1 MRHFINGV
9 EITPRNI
16 ESIGFVSNWTDS
28 TSASDKDHKDL
39 SLNVDTI
46 ILPNEG
52 KREVE
57 NWLSTMGSFAGIPYQ
72 VQLSN
77 GTKIDYYVDLTEQ
90 PIYKDYECEV
100 KIKRLKNQ
108 DNFYEQAQGTSFDYL
123 AYSKKATFEYIDVPY
138 IIVGQNQIELGI
150 TLSISIF
157 VMAKAIEE
165 GIYKTAELLGDL
177 IESIIP
183 DIGVGAGVVTVVK
196 LARIIWCIVKLV
208 LQIVYLILL
217 TVAIKKLTEQ
227 LVELIFPKVRNFK
240 ACKVKELLEKSCIG
254 LGYKFKSTLLDSL
267 DGLTVLPVPLIKSKY
282 KGKNLKK
289 YTTDFIAN
297 DLDFAFTKGH
307 PTGSDSVSSVWQ
319 LIQAVETTFNA
330 KCRLSNGLVEIERVD
345 YWKNIATNQVTT
357 SLALQDSR
365 QDKYTFNTHESWKRC
380 YIHYQP
386 DYSDYHTLD
395 NFDVTDFEAST
406 ESIQNSYNDN
416 IKGLR
421 DISIPF
427 SLGRRKD
434 KLNFI
439 EKRAKELFKLIDKI
453 ANTSYVAKVN
463 DRLGVLII
471 GQQYFV
477 NTKLLYT
484 SNGKQ
489 LENYVDKIGASA
501 LWNNYHY
508 LSQIQLNGY
517 KIKESV
523 KILMNDENF
532 VNLLNNNWAVINGKI
547 CELLNLEY
555 KDMES
560 HATIS
565 YKEPFDYSSKFL
577 KTTVING

>member
-16 ESIGFVSNWTDS
+16 EAIGFISNWTDS

-123 AYSKKATFEYIDVPY
+123 AHTKKATFNYIDVPY
-138 IIVGQNQIELGI
+138 IIVPNNQAEMGI
-150 TLSISIF
+150 SLSISLF
-157 VMAKAIEE
+157 VMVKALEE
-165 GIYKTAELLGDL
+165 AILKIAELTAELTAD
-177 IESIIP
+177 IIP
-183 DIGVGAGVVTVVK
+183 DIGVGVGAVVVAKPWDIIKDAVK
-196 LARIIWCIVKLV
+196 LA
-208 LQIVYLILL
+208 LQIAYSILL
-217 TVAIKKLTEQ
+217 IVAIKKLADQ
-227 LVELIFPKVRNFK
+227 LSELIFPKVRNFK
-240 ACKVKELLEKSCIG
+240 ACKVKELLEKSCKSF
-254 LGYKFKSTLLDSL
+254 GYKFKSSLLENL
-267 DGLTVLPVPLIKSKY
+267 DGLTILPVPLTKSRY
-282 KGKNLKK
+282 NGKNLKK
-289 YTTDFIAN
+289 YVVDFTAN

-319 LIQAVETTFNA
+319 LVQAIETTFNA
-330 KCRLSNGLVEIERVD
+330 KCRVSNGLVEIERVD

-427 SLGRRKD
+427 SLGRRKET
-434 KLNFI
+434 LNWV
-439 EKRAKELFKLIDKI
+439 EQRAKDLFTVIDSI
-453 ANTSYVAKVN
+453 CSTSYTSLIT

-484 SNGKQ
+484 TNGKQ
-489 LENYVDKIGASA
+489 LENYIDKIGASS
-501 LWNNYHY
+501 LWSNYHY

-555 KDMES
+555 KNMES
-560 HATIS
+560 FATIS

-577 KTTVING
+577 TTTVING

>member
-28 TSASDKDHKDL
+28 TSMSDKDHKDL

-52 KREVE
+52 KREIE

-90 PIYKDYECEV
+90 PIYKDYEVEV
-100 KIKRLKNQ
+100 KLKRLKNQ

-123 AYSKKATFEYIDVPY
+123 SFTNKATFNYIDVPY
-138 IIVGQNQIELGI
+138 IIVPQNQIEMGL
-150 TLSISIF
+150 TLSLSIF
-157 VMAKAIEE
+157 VMVQTLETAIFKLQELA
-165 GIYKTAELLGDL
+165 AELTADL
-177 IESIIP
+177 IP
-183 DIGVGAGVVTVVK
+183 DTGVGVGAVIIVKIVDLIKDAVK
-196 LARIIWCIVKLV
+196 LA
-208 LQIVYLILL
+208 LQIAYVALLII
-217 TVAIKKLTEQ
+217 AIKKLADQ
-227 LVELIFPKVRNFK
+227 LSELIFPRVRNFK
-240 ACKVKELLEKSCIG
+240 ACTVKELLQKSCNS

-267 DGLTVLPVPLIKSKY
+267 DGLTILPVPLIKSKY

-289 YTTDFIAN
+289 YTIDFIAN
-297 DLDFAFTKGH
+297 DLDFAYTKGH

-319 LIQAVETTFNA
+319 LVQAIETTFNA
-330 KCRLSNGLVEIERVD
+330 KCRVSNGLVEIESVN
-345 YWKNIATNQVTT
+345 YWKDIATNQINT
-357 SLALQDSR
+357 SLVLQDTR

-395 NFDVTDFEAST
+395 NFDVTDFEVST
-406 ESIQNSYNDN
+406 DSIQNSYNDN

-427 SLGRRKD
+427 SLGRRKTD
-434 KLNFI
+434 LNWI
-439 EKRAKELFKLIDKI
+439 EKRAKDLFIVIDSI
-453 ANTSYVAKVN
+453 CSTSYQSKIT
-463 DRLGVLII
+463 DRIGILIV

-489 LENYVDKIGASA
+489 LENYIDKIGASA
-501 LWNNYHY
+501 LWYNHHY

-532 VNLLNNNWAVINGKI
+532 VNLLNNNWANINGKV

-560 HATIS
+560 YATIS

-577 KTTVING
+577 TTTIING

>member
-28 TSASDKDHKDL
+28 TSMSDKDHKDL

-52 KREVE
+52 KREIE

-90 PIYKDYECEV
+90 PIYKDYEVEV
-100 KIKRLKNQ
+100 KLKRLKNQ

-123 AYSKKATFEYIDVPY
+123 SFTNKATFNYIDVPY
-138 IIVGQNQIELGI
+138 IIVPQNQIEMGL
-150 TLSISIF
+150 TLSLSIF
-157 VMAKAIEE
+157 VMVQTLETAIFKLQELATE
-165 GIYKTAELLGDL
+165 LTADL
-177 IESIIP
+177 IP
-183 DIGVGAGVVTVVK
+183 DTGVGVGAVIIVKIVDLIKDAVK
-196 LARIIWCIVKLV
+196 LA
-208 LQIVYLILL
+208 LQIAYVALLII
-217 TVAIKKLTEQ
+217 AIKKLADQ
-227 LVELIFPKVRNFK
+227 LSELIFPRVRNFK
-240 ACKVKELLEKSCIG
+240 ACTVKELLQKSCNS

-267 DGLTVLPVPLIKSKY
+267 DGLTILPIPLIKSKY

-289 YTTDFIAN
+289 YTIDFIAN
-297 DLDFAFTKGH
+297 DLDFAYTKGH

-319 LIQAVETTFNA
+319 LVQAIETTFNA
-330 KCRLSNGLVEIERVD
+330 KCRVSNGLVEIESVN
-345 YWKNIATNQVTT
+345 YWKDIATNQINT
-357 SLALQDSR
+357 SLVLQDTR

-406 ESIQNSYNDN
+406 DSIQNSYNDN

-434 KLNFI
+434 TLNWI
-439 EKRAKELFKLIDKI
+439 EKRAKDLFIVIDSICSTSFQSNITDRIGILI
-453 ANTSYVAKVN
+453 V
-463 DRLGVLII
+463 

-489 LENYVDKIGASA
+489 LENYIDKIGASA
-501 LWNNYHY
+501 LWYNHHY

-532 VNLLNNNWAVINGKI
+532 VNLLNNNWANINGKV

-560 HATIS
+560 YATIS

-577 KTTVING
+577 TTTIING

>member
-28 TSASDKDHKDL
+28 TSMSDKDHKDL

-77 GTKIDYYVDLTEQ
+77 GTKIDYFVDLTEQ
-90 PIYKDYECEV
+90 PIYKDYEVEV
-100 KIKRLKNQ
+100 KLKRLKNQ

-123 AYSKKATFEYIDVPY
+123 SFTNKATFNYIDVPY
-138 IIVGQNQIELGI
+138 IIVPNNQTEMGV
-150 TLSISIF
+150 TLSLSIF
-157 VMAKAIEE
+157 VMVKAVEE
-165 GIYKTAELLGDL
+165 AILRTAELSAELVADL
-177 IESIIP
+177 IP
-183 DIGVGAGVVTVVK
+183 DTGVGVGAVIIVKIVDLIKDATRLALQIAYTILLIIALKK
-196 LARIIWCIVKLV
+196 LAD
-208 LQIVYLILL
+208 
-217 TVAIKKLTEQ
+217 Q
-227 LVELIFPKVRNFK
+227 LNELIFPKVRNFK
-240 ACKVKELLEKSCIG
+240 ACKVKELLQKSCNS
-254 LGYKFKSTLLDSL
+254 LGYTFKSTLLDSL
-267 DGLTVLPVPLIKSKY
+267 DGLTILPVPLIKSKY

-289 YTTDFIAN
+289 YTIDFIAN
-297 DLDFAFTKGH
+297 ELDFAYTKGH

-319 LIQAVETTFNA
+319 LVQSIETTFNA
-330 KCRLSNGLVEIERVD
+330 KCRVSNGLVEIESVN
-345 YWKNIATNQVTT
+345 YWKDIATNQINT
-357 SLALQDSR
+357 SLVLQDTR

-406 ESIQNSYNDN
+406 DSIQNSYNDN

-434 KLNFI
+434 TLNWI
-439 EKRAKELFKLIDKI
+439 EQRAKDLFIVIDSI
-453 ANTSYVAKVN
+453 CSTSYQSN
-463 DRLGVLII
+463 ITDRIGILIV

-489 LENYVDKIGASA
+489 LENYIDKIGASA
-501 LWNNYHY
+501 LWNNHHY

-532 VNLLNNNWAVINGKI
+532 VNLLNNNWANINGKV
-547 CELLNLEY
+547 CELLQLEY

-560 HATIS
+560 YATIS

-577 KTTVING
+577 TTTIING

>member
-28 TSASDKDHKDL
+28 TSMSNKDHKDL

-57 NWLSTMGSFAGIPYQ
+57 NWLSTMGSFVGIPYQ

-90 PIYKDYECEV
+90 PIYKDYEVEV
-100 KIKRLKNQ
+100 KLKRLKNQ

-123 AYSKKATFEYIDVPY
+123 SFTNKATFNYIDVPY
-138 IIVGQNQIELGI
+138 IIVPNNQTEMGV
-150 TLSISIF
+150 TLSLSIF
-157 VMAKAIEE
+157 VMVKAVEE
-165 GIYKTAELLGDL
+165 AILKTAELSAELVADL
-177 IESIIP
+177 IP
-183 DIGVGAGVVTVVK
+183 DTGVGVGAVIIVKIADLIKDATRLALQIAYTILLIIALKK
-196 LARIIWCIVKLV
+196 LAD
-208 LQIVYLILL
+208 
-217 TVAIKKLTEQ
+217 Q
-227 LVELIFPKVRNFK
+227 LSELIFPKIRNFK
-240 ACKVKELLEKSCIG
+240 ACKVKELIEKSCIG

-289 YTTDFIAN
+289 YTIDFIAN
-297 DLDFAFTKGH
+297 ELDFAYTKGH

-319 LIQAVETTFNA
+319 LVQSIETTFNA
-330 KCRLSNGLVEIERVD
+330 KCRVSNGLVEIESVN
-345 YWKNIATNQVTT
+345 YWKDIAINQINT
-357 SLALQDSR
+357 SLVLQDTR

-406 ESIQNSYNDN
+406 DSIQNSYNDN

-421 DISIPF
+421 DISVPF

-434 KLNFI
+434 TLNWI
-439 EKRAKELFKLIDKI
+439 EQRAKDLFIVIDSI
-453 ANTSYVAKVN
+453 CSTSYQSN
-463 DRLGVLII
+463 ITDRIGILIV

-489 LENYVDKIGASA
+489 LESYIYKIGASA

-532 VNLLNNNWAVINGKI
+532 VNLLNNNWANINGKV

-555 KDMES
+555 KDMDS
-560 HATIS
+560 YATIS

-577 KTTVING
+577 TTTIING

>member
-28 TSASDKDHKDL
+28 TSMSDKDHKDL

-123 AYSKKATFEYIDVPY
+123 AHTKKATFNYIDVPY
-138 IIVGQNQIELGI
+138 VIVPNNQAEMGI
-150 TLSISIF
+150 SLSISLF
-157 VMAKAIEE
+157 VMVKALEE
-165 GIYKTAELLGDL
+165 AILKIAELTAELTAD
-177 IESIIP
+177 IIP
-183 DIGVGAGVVTVVK
+183 DIGVGVGAVVVAKPWDIIKDAVK
-196 LARIIWCIVKLV
+196 LA
-208 LQIVYLILL
+208 LQIAYSILL
-217 TVAIKKLTEQ
+217 IVAIKKLADQ
-227 LVELIFPKVRNFK
+227 LSELIFPKVRNFK
-240 ACKVKELLEKSCIG
+240 ACKVKELLEKSCQSF
-254 LGYKFKSTLLDSL
+254 GYKFKSSLLDNL
-267 DGLTVLPVPLIKSKY
+267 DGLTILPVPLTKSRY
-282 KGKNLKK
+282 NGKNLKK
-289 YTTDFIAN
+289 YVVDFTAN

-319 LIQAVETTFNA
+319 LVQAIETTFNA
-330 KCRLSNGLVEIERVD
+330 KCRVSNGLVEIERVD

-427 SLGRRKD
+427 SLGRRKET
-434 KLNFI
+434 LNWV
-439 EKRAKELFKLIDKI
+439 EQRAKDLFTVIDSI
-453 ANTSYVAKVN
+453 CSTSYTSLIT

-484 SNGKQ
+484 TNGKQ
-489 LENYVDKIGASA
+489 LESYIDKIGASS
-501 LWNNYHY
+501 LWSNYHY

-560 HATIS
+560 YATIS

-577 KTTVING
+577 TTTVING

>member
-28 TSASDKDHKDL
+28 TSMSDKDHKDL

-77 GTKIDYYVDLTEQ
+77 GTKIDYFVDLTEQ

-123 AYSKKATFEYIDVPY
+123 AHTKKATFNYIDVPY
-138 IIVGQNQIELGI
+138 VIVPNNQAEMGI
-150 TLSISIF
+150 SLSISLF
-157 VMAKAIEE
+157 VMVKALEE
-165 GIYKTAELLGDL
+165 AILKIAELTAELTAD
-177 IESIIP
+177 IIP
-183 DIGVGAGVVTVVK
+183 DIGVGVGAVVVAKPWDIIKDAVK
-196 LARIIWCIVKLV
+196 LA
-208 LQIVYLILL
+208 LQIAYSILL
-217 TVAIKKLTEQ
+217 IVAIKKLADQ
-227 LVELIFPKVRNFK
+227 LSELIFPKVRNFK
-240 ACKVKELLEKSCIG
+240 ACKVKELLEKSCQSF
-254 LGYKFKSTLLDSL
+254 GYKFKSTLLDNL
-267 DGLTVLPVPLIKSKY
+267 DGLTILPVPLTKSRY
-282 KGKNLKK
+282 NGKNLKK
-289 YTTDFIAN
+289 YVVDFTAN

-319 LIQAVETTFNA
+319 LVQAIETTFNA
-330 KCRLSNGLVEIERVD
+330 KCRVSNGLVEIERVD

-427 SLGRRKD
+427 SLGRRKET
-434 KLNFI
+434 LNWV
-439 EKRAKELFKLIDKI
+439 EQRAKDLFTVIDSI
-453 ANTSYVAKVN
+453 CSTSYTSLIT

-484 SNGKQ
+484 TNGKQ
-489 LENYVDKIGASA
+489 LESYIDKIGASS
-501 LWNNYHY
+501 LWSNYHY

-560 HATIS
+560 YATIS

-577 KTTVING
+577 TTTVING

>member
-28 TSASDKDHKDL
+28 TSMSNKDHKDL

-57 NWLSTMGSFAGIPYQ
+57 NWLSTMGSFVGIPYQ

-90 PIYKDYECEV
+90 PIYKDYEVEV
-100 KIKRLKNQ
+100 KLKRLKNQ

-123 AYSKKATFEYIDVPY
+123 SFTNKATFNYIDVPY
-138 IIVGQNQIELGI
+138 IIVPNNQTEMGV
-150 TLSISIF
+150 TLSLSIF
-157 VMAKAIEE
+157 VMVKAVEE
-165 GIYKTAELLGDL
+165 AILKTAELSAELVADL
-177 IESIIP
+177 IP
-183 DIGVGAGVVTVVK
+183 DTGVGVGAVIIVKIADLIKDATRLALQIAYTILLIIALKK
-196 LARIIWCIVKLV
+196 LAD
-208 LQIVYLILL
+208 
-217 TVAIKKLTEQ
+217 Q
-227 LVELIFPKVRNFK
+227 LSELIFPKIRNFK
-240 ACKVKELLEKSCIG
+240 ACKVKELIEKSCIG

-289 YTTDFIAN
+289 YTIDFIAN
-297 DLDFAFTKGH
+297 ELDFAYTKGH

-319 LIQAVETTFNA
+319 LVQSIETTFNA
-330 KCRLSNGLVEIERVD
+330 KCRVSNGLVEIESVN
-345 YWKNIATNQVTT
+345 YWKDIAINQINT
-357 SLALQDSR
+357 SLVLQDTR

-406 ESIQNSYNDN
+406 DSIQNSYNDN

-421 DISIPF
+421 DISVPF

-434 KLNFI
+434 TLNWI
-439 EKRAKELFKLIDKI
+439 EQRAKDLFIVIDSI
-453 ANTSYVAKVN
+453 CSTSYQSN
-463 DRLGVLII
+463 ITDRIGILIV

-489 LENYVDKIGASA
+489 LESYIDKIGASA

-532 VNLLNNNWAVINGKI
+532 VNLLNNNWANINGKV

-555 KDMES
+555 KDMDS
-560 HATIS
+560 YATIS

-577 KTTVING
+577 TTTIING

>member
-28 TSASDKDHKDL
+28 TSMSDKDHRDL

-57 NWLSTMGSFAGIPYQ
+57 NWLASMGSFAGIPYQ
-72 VQLSN
+72 VQMSN
-77 GTKIDYYVDLTEQ
+77 GTKIDYYIDLTEQ
-90 PIYKDYECEV
+90 PIYKDYEVEV

-108 DNFYEQAQGTSFDYL
+108 DNFYEKAQGSSFDWL
-123 AYSKKATFEYIDVPY
+123 SYSGKASFNYIDVPY
-138 IIVGQNQIELGI
+138 IIVPNNQAEMGI
-150 TLSISIF
+150 TLSLSLF
-157 VMAKAIEE
+157 VMVQTLETAIL
-165 GIYKTAELLGDL
+165 KLAELSAELVADL
-177 IESIIP
+177 VP
-183 DIGVGAGVVTVVK
+183 DVGVGVGAVVIVKVVDLVKDAVK
-196 LARIIWCIVKLV
+196 LA
-208 LQIVYLILL
+208 LQIAYVALLII
-217 TVAIKKLTEQ
+217 AIKKLADQ
-227 LVELIFPKVRNFK
+227 LSELIFPKVRNFK
-240 ACKVKELLEKSCIG
+240 ACKVKELIEKSCISF
-254 LGYKFKSTLLDSL
+254 GYTFKSTLLDSL
-267 DGLTVLPVPLIKSKY
+267 DGLTVLPVPLIKPKY

-289 YTTDFIAN
+289 YTIDFIAN
-297 DLDFAFTKGH
+297 ELDFAYTKGH

-319 LIQAVETTFNA
+319 LVQAIETTFNA
-330 KCRLSNGLVEIERVD
+330 KCRVSNGLVEIESVN
-345 YWKNIATNQVTT
+345 YWKDIATNQINT
-357 SLALQDSR
+357 SLVLQDTR
-365 QDKYTFNTHESWKRC
+365 QDKYTLNTHESWKRC

-406 ESIQNSYNDN
+406 ESIQATYNDN

-421 DISIPF
+421 DISVPF
-427 SLGRRKD
+427 SLGRRKET
-434 KLNFI
+434 LNWI
-439 EKRAKELFKLIDKI
+439 EKRAKDLFIVIDSI
-453 ANTSYVAKVN
+453 CSTSFESN
-463 DRLGVLII
+463 ITDRIGVLIVS
-471 GQQYFV
+471 QQYFV

-489 LENYVDKIGASA
+489 LENYIDKIGASA

-532 VNLLNNNWAVINGKI
+532 VNLLNNNWANINGKI
-547 CELLNLEY
+547 CELLQLEY

-560 HATIS
+560 YATIS

-577 KTTVING
+577 TTKIING

>member
-28 TSASDKDHKDL
+28 TSISDKDHKDL

-77 GTKIDYYVDLTEQ
+77 GTKIDYFVDLTEQ
-90 PIYKDYECEV
+90 PIYKDYEVEV
-100 KIKRLKNQ
+100 KLKRLKNQ

-123 AYSKKATFEYIDVPY
+123 AHTKKATFNYIDVPY
-138 IIVGQNQIELGI
+138 VIVPNNQAEMGI
-150 TLSISIF
+150 SLSLSLF
-157 VMAKAIEE
+157 VMVQTLETA
-165 GIYKTAELLGDL
+165 IYKLQELATELVADL
-177 IESIIP
+177 IP
-183 DIGVGAGVVTVVK
+183 DTGVGFGAVVIFKIVDLIKDAVK
-196 LARIIWCIVKLV
+196 LA
-208 LQIVYLILL
+208 LQIAYVALLII
-217 TVAIKKLTEQ
+217 AIKKLADQ
-227 LVELIFPKVRNFK
+227 LSELIFPKVRNFQ
-240 ACKVKELLEKSCIG
+240 ACKVKELLEKSCNSF
-254 LGYKFKSTLLDSL
+254 GYTFKSTLLDSL
-267 DGLTVLPVPLIKSKY
+267 EGLTILPVPLIKSKY

-307 PTGSDSVSSVWQ
+307 PSGSDSVSSVWQ
-319 LIQAVETTFNA
+319 LIQAIETTFNA
-330 KCRLSNGLVEIERVD
+330 KCRVSNGLVEIERVD

-395 NFDVTDFEAST
+395 NFEVADFEAST
-406 ESIQNSYNDN
+406 ESVQNSYNDN

-434 KLNFI
+434 SLNWI
-439 EKRAKELFKLIDKI
+439 EKRAKDLFKLVDKI
-453 ANTSYVAKVN
+453 CNTSYQSKIT
-463 DRLGVLII
+463 DRIGVLII

-477 NTKLLYT
+477 NTKMLYT

-489 LENYVDKIGASA
+489 LENYIDKIGASA

-560 HATIS
+560 FATIS

-577 KTTVING
+577 TTTVING

>member
-28 TSASDKDHKDL
+28 TSMSDKDHKDL

-72 VQLSN
+72 VKMSN

-90 PIYKDYECEV
+90 PIYKDYEVEV

-108 DNFYEQAQGTSFDYL
+108 DNFYEQAQGSSFDYL
-123 AYSKKATFEYIDVPY
+123 AFTNKATFTYIDVPY
-138 IIVGQNQIELGI
+138 IIVPQNQIEMGL
-150 TLSISIF
+150 TLSISLF
-157 VMAKAIEE
+157 VMVQTLETAIF
-165 GIYKTAELLGDL
+165 KLQELATELVADL
-177 IESIIP
+177 IP
-183 DIGVGAGVVTVVK
+183 DTGVGAGAVIIVKVVDLIKDAVK
-196 LARIIWCIVKLV
+196 LA
-208 LQIVYLILL
+208 LQIAYVALLII
-217 TVAIKKLTEQ
+217 AIKKLADQ
-227 LVELIFPKVRNFK
+227 LSELIFPKVRNFK
-240 ACKVKELLEKSCIG
+240 ACKVKELIEKSCISF
-254 LGYKFKSTLLDSL
+254 GYTFKSTLLDSL

-289 YTTDFIAN
+289 YTIDFIAN
-297 DLDFAFTKGH
+297 ELDFAYTKGH

-319 LIQAVETTFNA
+319 LIQAIETTFNA
-330 KCRLSNGLVEIERVD
+330 KCRVSNGLVEIESVN
-345 YWKNIATNQVTT
+345 YWKDIATNQINT
-357 SLALQDSR
+357 SLILQDTR
-365 QDKYTFNTHESWKRC
+365 QDKYTLNTYESWKRC

-406 ESIQNSYNDN
+406 DSIQNSYNDN

-421 DISIPF
+421 DISVPF

-434 KLNFI
+434 TLNWI
-439 EKRAKELFKLIDKI
+439 EKRAKDLFKLIDKI
-453 ANTSYVAKVN
+453 CSTSFEANIT
-463 DRLGVLII
+463 DRIGVLIVS
-471 GQQYFV
+471 QQYFV

-489 LENYVDKIGASA
+489 LENYIDKIGAAA
-501 LWNNYHY
+501 LWNNHHY

-532 VNLLNNNWAVINGKI
+532 VNLLNNNWANINGKI

-560 HATIS
+560 FATIS

-577 KTTVING
+577 TTTIING

>member
-28 TSASDKDHKDL
+28 TSMSDKDHKDL

-57 NWLSTMGSFAGIPYQ
+57 NWLASMGSFAGIPYQ

-90 PIYKDYECEV
+90 PIYKDYEVEV

-108 DNFYEQAQGTSFDYL
+108 DNFYEKAQGTSFDWL
-123 AYSKKATFEYIDVPY
+123 AYSNKATFNYIDVPY
-138 IIVGQNQIELGI
+138 IIVPNNQLEMGI
-150 TLSISIF
+150 SLSLSIF
-157 VMAKAIEE
+157 VMVQTLEQSILKLQEL
-165 GIYKTAELLGDL
+165 TAELTADL
-177 IESIIP
+177 IP
-183 DIGVGAGVVTVVK
+183 DIGVGAGAVVVAKPWDLIKDAVK
-196 LARIIWCIVKLV
+196 LA
-208 LQIVYLILL
+208 LQIAYVILL
-217 TVAIKKLTEQ
+217 IIAIKKLTDQ
-227 LVELIFPKVRNFK
+227 LSELIFPKVRNFK
-240 ACKVKELLEKSCIG
+240 ACKVKELLQKSCNG
-254 LGYKFKSTLLDSL
+254 LGYQFKSTLLDNL
-267 DGLTVLPVPLIKSKY
+267 EGLTILPVPLIKSKY
-282 KGKNLKK
+282 QGKNLKK

-330 KCRLSNGLVEIERVD
+330 KCRVTNGLVEIERVD
-345 YWKNIATNQVTT
+345 YWKDIATNQLNT
-357 SLALQDSR
+357 SLVLQDSR
-365 QDKYTFNTHESWKRC
+365 QDKYTLNTYESWKRC

-395 NFDVTDFEAST
+395 NFDVTDYEVST
-406 ESIQNSYNDN
+406 ESIQASFNDN

-434 KLNFI
+434 SLNWI
-439 EKRAKELFKLIDKI
+439 EKRAKDLFKLIDKI
-453 ANTSYVAKVN
+453 CNTSYVAKIDN
-463 DRLGVLII
+463 RIGVLIV

-532 VNLLNNNWAVINGKI
+532 VNLLNNNWAVIDGKI
-547 CELLNLEY
+547 CELLNFEY

-560 HATIS
+560 FATIS
-565 YKEPFDYSSKFL
+565 YKEPYDYASKFL
-577 KTTVING
+577 TTTVING

>member
-28 TSASDKDHKDL
+28 TSMSDKDHKDL

-77 GTKIDYYVDLTEQ
+77 GTKIDYFVDLTEQ
-90 PIYKDYECEV
+90 PIYKDYEVEV
-100 KIKRLKNQ
+100 KLKRLKNQ

-123 AYSKKATFEYIDVPY
+123 SFTNKATFNYIDVPY
-138 IIVGQNQIELGI
+138 IIVPNNQTEMGV
-150 TLSISIF
+150 TLSLSIF
-157 VMAKAIEE
+157 VMVKAVEE
-165 GIYKTAELLGDL
+165 AILRTAELSAELVADL
-177 IESIIP
+177 IP
-183 DIGVGAGVVTVVK
+183 DTGVGVGAVIIVKIVDLIKDATRLALQIAYTILLIIALKK
-196 LARIIWCIVKLV
+196 LAD
-208 LQIVYLILL
+208 
-217 TVAIKKLTEQ
+217 Q
-227 LVELIFPKVRNFK
+227 LNELIFPKVRNFK
-240 ACKVKELLEKSCIG
+240 ACKVKELLQKSCNS
-254 LGYKFKSTLLDSL
+254 LGYTFKSTLLDSL
-267 DGLTVLPVPLIKSKY
+267 DGLTILPVPLIKSKY

-289 YTTDFIAN
+289 YTIDFIAN
-297 DLDFAFTKGH
+297 ELDFAYTKGH

-319 LIQAVETTFNA
+319 LVQSIETTFNA
-330 KCRLSNGLVEIERVD
+330 KCRVSNGLVEIESVN
-345 YWKNIATNQVTT
+345 YWKDIATNQINT
-357 SLALQDSR
+357 SLVLQDTR

-406 ESIQNSYNDN
+406 DSIQNSYNDN

-434 KLNFI
+434 TLNWI
-439 EKRAKELFKLIDKI
+439 EQRAKDLFIVIDSI
-453 ANTSYVAKVN
+453 CSTSYQSN
-463 DRLGVLII
+463 ITDRIGILIV

-484 SNGKQ
+484 SIGKQ
-489 LENYVDKIGASA
+489 LENYIDKIGASA
-501 LWNNYHY
+501 LWNNHHY

-532 VNLLNNNWAVINGKI
+532 VNLLNNNWANINGKV
-547 CELLNLEY
+547 CELLQLEY

-560 HATIS
+560 YATIS

-577 KTTVING
+577 TTTIING

>member
-28 TSASDKDHKDL
+28 TSMSDKDHRDL
-39 SLNVDTI
+39 SLTVDTI

-52 KREVE
+52 KREIE
-57 NWLSTMGSFAGIPYQ
+57 NWLASMGSFAGIPYQ

-77 GTKIDYYVDLTEQ
+77 GTKIDYYIDLTEQ
-90 PIYKDYECEV
+90 PIYKDYEVEV

-108 DNFYEQAQGTSFDYL
+108 DNFYEQAQGTSFDWL
-123 AYSKKATFEYIDVPY
+123 AYSNKATFNYIDVPY
-138 IIVGQNQIELGI
+138 IIVPNNQLEMGI
-150 TLSISIF
+150 SLSLSIF
-157 VMAKAIEE
+157 VMVQTLEQSILKLQEL
-165 GIYKTAELLGDL
+165 TAELTADL
-177 IESIIP
+177 IP
-183 DIGVGAGVVTVVK
+183 DVGVGAGAVVVAKPWDLIKDAVK
-196 LARIIWCIVKLV
+196 LA
-208 LQIVYLILL
+208 LQIAYVILL
-217 TVAIKKLTEQ
+217 IIAIKKLADQ
-227 LVELIFPKVRNFK
+227 LNELIFPKVRNFK
-240 ACKVKELLEKSCIG
+240 ACKVKELLEKSCNG
-254 LGYKFKSTLLDSL
+254 LGYKFKSSLLDSL
-267 DGLTVLPVPLIKSKY
+267 DGLTILPVPLIKSKY

-297 DLDFAFTKGH
+297 DLNFAFTKGH

-330 KCRLSNGLVEIERVD
+330 KCRVINGLVEIERVD
-345 YWKNIATNQVTT
+345 YWKNIATNKVTT

-365 QDKYTFNTHESWKRC
+365 QDKYTLNTHESWKRC

-395 NFDVTDFEAST
+395 NFDVTDYEVST
-406 ESIQNSYNDN
+406 ESIQASFNDN

-434 KLNFI
+434 SLNWI
-439 EKRAKELFKLIDKI
+439 EKRAKDLFKLVDKI
-453 ANTSYVAKVN
+453 ASTSYVSKVE
-463 DRLGVLII
+463 DRVGVLII

-489 LENYVDKIGASA
+489 LENYVDKIGAST

-508 LSQIQLNGY
+508 LSQIQINGY

-532 VNLLNNNWAVINGKI
+532 VNLLNNNWAVIDGKI
-547 CELLNLEY
+547 CELLNFEY

-560 HATIS
+560 FATIS
-565 YKEPFDYSSKFL
+565 YKEPYDYASKFL
-577 KTTVING
+577 ITTVING

>member
-28 TSASDKDHKDL
+28 TSMSDKDHKDL

-90 PIYKDYECEV
+90 PIYKDYEVEV
-100 KIKRLKNQ
+100 KLKRLKNQ

-123 AYSKKATFEYIDVPY
+123 SFTNKATFNYIDVPY
-138 IIVGQNQIELGI
+138 IIVPQNQIEMGL
-150 TLSISIF
+150 TLSLSIF
-157 VMAKAIEE
+157 VMVQTLETAIFKLQELATE
-165 GIYKTAELLGDL
+165 LTADL
-177 IESIIP
+177 IP
-183 DIGVGAGVVTVVK
+183 DTGVGVGAVIIVKIVDLIKDAVK
-196 LARIIWCIVKLV
+196 LA
-208 LQIVYLILL
+208 LQIAYVALLII
-217 TVAIKKLTEQ
+217 AIKKLADQ
-227 LVELIFPKVRNFK
+227 LSELIFPRVRNFK
-240 ACKVKELLEKSCIG
+240 ACTVKELLQKSCNS

-267 DGLTVLPVPLIKSKY
+267 DGLTILPIPLIKSKY

-289 YTTDFIAN
+289 YTIDFIAN
-297 DLDFAFTKGH
+297 DLDFAYTKGH

-319 LIQAVETTFNA
+319 LVQAIETTFNA
-330 KCRLSNGLVEIERVD
+330 KCRVSNGLVEIESVN
-345 YWKNIATNQVTT
+345 YWKDIATNQINT
-357 SLALQDSR
+357 SLVLQDTR

-406 ESIQNSYNDN
+406 DSIQNSYNDN

-434 KLNFI
+434 TLNWI
-439 EKRAKELFKLIDKI
+439 EKRAKDLFIVIDSICSTSFQSNITDRIGILI
-453 ANTSYVAKVN
+453 V
-463 DRLGVLII
+463 

-489 LENYVDKIGASA
+489 LENYIDKIGASA
-501 LWNNYHY
+501 LWYNHHY

-532 VNLLNNNWAVINGKI
+532 VNLLNNNWANINGKV

-560 HATIS
+560 YATIS

-577 KTTVING
+577 TTTVING

>member
-28 TSASDKDHKDL
+28 TSMSDKDHKDL

-123 AYSKKATFEYIDVPY
+123 AHTKKATFNYIDVPY
-138 IIVGQNQIELGI
+138 VIVPNNQAEMGI
-150 TLSISIF
+150 SLSISLF
-157 VMAKAIEE
+157 VMVKALEE
-165 GIYKTAELLGDL
+165 AILKIAELTAELTAD
-177 IESIIP
+177 IIP
-183 DIGVGAGVVTVVK
+183 DIGVGVGAVVVAKPWDIIKDAVK
-196 LARIIWCIVKLV
+196 LA
-208 LQIVYLILL
+208 LQIAYSILL
-217 TVAIKKLTEQ
+217 IVAIKKLADQ
-227 LVELIFPKVRNFK
+227 LSELIFPKVRNFK
-240 ACKVKELLEKSCIG
+240 ACKVKELLEKSCQSF
-254 LGYKFKSTLLDSL
+254 GYKFKSTLLDNL
-267 DGLTVLPVPLIKSKY
+267 DGLTILPVPLTKSRY
-282 KGKNLKK
+282 NGKNLKK
-289 YTTDFIAN
+289 YVVDFTAN

-307 PTGSDSVSSVWQ
+307 PTGSDSVSSLWQ
-319 LIQAVETTFNA
+319 LVQAIETTFNA
-330 KCRLSNGLVEIERVD
+330 KCRVSNGLVEIERVD

-427 SLGRRKD
+427 SLGRRKET
-434 KLNFI
+434 LNWV
-439 EKRAKELFKLIDKI
+439 EQRAKDLFTVIDSI
-453 ANTSYVAKVN
+453 CSTSYTSLIT

-484 SNGKQ
+484 TNGKQ
-489 LENYVDKIGASA
+489 LENYIDKIGASS
-501 LWNNYHY
+501 LWSNYHY

-560 HATIS
+560 YATIS

-577 KTTVING
+577 TTTVING

>member
-28 TSASDKDHKDL
+28 TSMSDKDHKDL

-100 KIKRLKNQ
+100 KLKRLKNQ
-108 DNFYEQAQGTSFDYL
+108 DNFYEKAQGTSFDYL
-123 AYSKKATFEYIDVPY
+123 VYSNKATFNYIDVPY
-138 IIVGQNQIELGI
+138 IIVPQNQVEMGI
-150 TLSISIF
+150 TLSISLF
-157 VMAKAIEE
+157 VMVQTLEQSILKLEE
-165 GIYKTAELLGDL
+165 LATDL
-177 IESIIP
+177 IADLTP
-183 DIGVGAGVVTVVK
+183 DAGVGVGAVIIVKIADIIKDAIK
-196 LARIIWCIVKLV
+196 LA
-208 LQIVYLILL
+208 LQLAYIALLI
-217 TVAIKKLTEQ
+217 VAIKKLTDQ
-227 LVELIFPKVRNFK
+227 LSELIFPKVRNFK
-240 ACKVKELLEKSCIG
+240 ACKVKELLEKACISF
-254 LGYKFKSTLLDSL
+254 GYTFKSTLLDSL
-267 DGLTVLPVPLIKSKY
+267 EGLTVLPVPLIKSKY

-289 YTTDFIAN
+289 FTTDFIAN

-319 LIQAVETTFNA
+319 LVQAIETTFNA
-330 KCRLSNGLVEIERVD
+330 KCRVSNGLIEIERVD
-345 YWKNIATNQVTT
+345 YWKNIASKQITT
-357 SLALQDSR
+357 SLVLQDTR

-395 NFDVTDFEAST
+395 NFEVTDFEASI
-406 ESIQNSYNDN
+406 ESTQSSFNDN

-427 SLGRRKD
+427 SLGRRKTD
-434 KLNFI
+434 LNWI
-439 EKRAKELFKLIDKI
+439 EKRAKDLFKLIDKI
-453 ANTSYVAKVN
+453 CSTSFQSN
-463 DRLGVLII
+463 ITDRIGVLII

-489 LENYVDKIGASA
+489 LENYVDKIGTSA

-547 CELLNLEY
+547 CELLQFEY

-560 HATIS
+560 HATVT

-577 KTTVING
+577 TTTIING

>member
-28 TSASDKDHKDL
+28 TSMSDKDHKDL

-123 AYSKKATFEYIDVPY
+123 AHTKKATFNYIDVPY
-138 IIVGQNQIELGI
+138 VIVPNNQAEMGI
-150 TLSISIF
+150 SLSISLF
-157 VMAKAIEE
+157 VMVKALEE
-165 GIYKTAELLGDL
+165 AILKIAELTAELTAD
-177 IESIIP
+177 IIP
-183 DIGVGAGVVTVVK
+183 DIGVGVGAVVVAKPWDIIKDAVK
-196 LARIIWCIVKLV
+196 LA
-208 LQIVYLILL
+208 LQIAYSILL
-217 TVAIKKLTEQ
+217 IVAIKKLADQ
-227 LVELIFPKVRNFK
+227 LSELIFPKVRNFK
-240 ACKVKELLEKSCIG
+240 ACKVKELLEKSCKSF
-254 LGYKFKSTLLDSL
+254 GYKFKSTLLDNL
-267 DGLTVLPVPLIKSKY
+267 DGLTILPVPLTKSRY
-282 KGKNLKK
+282 NGKNLKK
-289 YTTDFIAN
+289 YVVDFTAN

-319 LIQAVETTFNA
+319 LVQAIETTFNA
-330 KCRLSNGLVEIERVD
+330 KCRVSNGLVEIERID

-427 SLGRRKD
+427 SLGRRKET
-434 KLNFI
+434 LNWV
-439 EKRAKELFKLIDKI
+439 EQRAKDLFTVIDSI
-453 ANTSYVAKVN
+453 CSTSYTSLIT

-484 SNGKQ
+484 TNGKQ
-489 LENYVDKIGASA
+489 LENYIDKIGASS
-501 LWNNYHY
+501 LWSNYHY

-560 HATIS
+560 YATIS

-577 KTTVING
+577 TTTVING

>member
-28 TSASDKDHKDL
+28 TSMSDKDHKDL

-100 KIKRLKNQ
+100 KLKRLKNQ

-123 AYSKKATFEYIDVPY
+123 SFTNKATFNYIDVPY
-138 IIVGQNQIELGI
+138 IIVPNNQTEMGV
-150 TLSISIF
+150 TLSLSIF
-157 VMAKAIEE
+157 VMVKAVEE
-165 GIYKTAELLGDL
+165 AILRTAELSAELVADL
-177 IESIIP
+177 IP
-183 DIGVGAGVVTVVK
+183 DTGVGIGAVIIVKIVDLIKDATRLALQIAYTILLIIALKK
-196 LARIIWCIVKLV
+196 LAD
-208 LQIVYLILL
+208 
-217 TVAIKKLTEQ
+217 Q
-227 LVELIFPKVRNFK
+227 LNELIFPKVRNFK
-240 ACKVKELLEKSCIG
+240 ACTVKELLQKSCNS
-254 LGYKFKSTLLDSL
+254 LGYTFKSTLLDSL
-267 DGLTVLPVPLIKSKY
+267 DGLTILPVPLIKSKY

-289 YTTDFIAN
+289 YTIDFIAN
-297 DLDFAFTKGH
+297 DLDFAYTKGH

-319 LIQAVETTFNA
+319 LVQSIETTFNA
-330 KCRLSNGLVEIERVD
+330 KCRVSNGIVEIESVN
-345 YWKNIATNQVTT
+345 YWKDIATNQINT
-357 SLALQDSR
+357 SLVLQDTR
-365 QDKYTFNTHESWKRC
+365 QDKYTFNTHESWKKC

-406 ESIQNSYNDN
+406 DSIQNSYNDN

-434 KLNFI
+434 TLNWI
-439 EKRAKELFKLIDKI
+439 EQRAKDLFIVIDSI
-453 ANTSYVAKVN
+453 CSTSYQSN
-463 DRLGVLII
+463 ITDRLGILIV

-489 LENYVDKIGASA
+489 LENYIDKIGASA
-501 LWNNYHY
+501 LWNNHHY

-532 VNLLNNNWAVINGKI
+532 VNLLNNNWANINGKI
-547 CELLNLEY
+547 CELLQLEY

-560 HATIS
+560 YATIS

-577 KTTVING
+577 TTTVINE